1 MSQVKAVI
9 YARLSQEDRLED
21 TSLSIQNQITN
32 LKRYIMSHSYD
43 FIKVYAD
50 DGYTGGTMNQI
61 GRASCRKEC

>member
-32 LKRYIMSHSYD
+32 LKRYIMSHS
-43 FIKVYAD
+43 
-50 DGYTGGTMNQI
+50 
-61 GRASCRKEC
+61 